1 MLPSGVSLAKETCKL
16 WLLWFFSLFL
26 LRNKWRHKHISGAA
40 FFLSLFCPQGLLYAF
55 SSSYK
60 ILRMPWDSVFSIQNH
75 DSRVPLLYTNLQ
87 TGRRKEE
94 TGREN
99 SFWGLSIWDLGSE
112 LFQECHWNLAYHPII
127 FRNISKSSTNQHK
140 EKETI
145 SGNLR
150 G

>member
-26 LRNKWRHKHISGAA
+26 LRNKWRHKRISGAA
-40 FFLSLFCPQGLLYAF
+40 FFLSLSRSQGLLHAF

-75 DSRVPLLYTNLQ
+75 DSRVPLLYSNLQ

-94 TGREN
+94 AGREN

-112 LFQECHWNLAYHPII
+112 LFQERHWNLAYHPII
-127 FRNISKSSTNQHK
+127 FRNISKSSTSQHK
-140 EKETI
+140 KKETI